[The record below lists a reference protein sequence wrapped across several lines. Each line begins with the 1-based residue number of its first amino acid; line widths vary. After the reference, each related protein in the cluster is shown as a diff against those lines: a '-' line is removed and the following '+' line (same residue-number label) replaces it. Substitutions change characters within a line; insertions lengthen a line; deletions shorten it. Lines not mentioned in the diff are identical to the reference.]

1 MNFPKYLY
9 RMDDAERFT
18 LQNNCKYTMDSSIM
32 HNPWEYTYDVLKS
45 CGFVEDVKNCKI
57 VEYVQE
63 NTGHGDEDDISC

>member
-1 MNFPKYLY
+1 
-9 RMDDAERFT
+9 
-18 LQNNCKYTMDSSIM
+18 M